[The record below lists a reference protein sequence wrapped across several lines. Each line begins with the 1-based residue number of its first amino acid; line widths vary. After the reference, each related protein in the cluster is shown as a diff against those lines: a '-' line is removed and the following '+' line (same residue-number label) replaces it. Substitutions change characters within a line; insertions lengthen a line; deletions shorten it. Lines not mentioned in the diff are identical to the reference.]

1 MIRIIEEENSIA
13 VHDDQE
19 NCVLKYTIEDRAD
32 NVVIL
37 SEDAEYFHHIDT
49 IPQHEYVRTMG
60 WTSEPYIEELEKYFK
75 DRSYFGVK
83 VEY

>member
-1 MIRIIEEENSIA
+1 MIRIIEEENSIV

-19 NCVLKYTIEDRAD
+19 NCILKYAIEDRAD

-37 SEDAEYFHHIDT
+37 NEDAEYFHHIDT
-49 IPQHEYVRTMG
+49 IPQYETVKTFG